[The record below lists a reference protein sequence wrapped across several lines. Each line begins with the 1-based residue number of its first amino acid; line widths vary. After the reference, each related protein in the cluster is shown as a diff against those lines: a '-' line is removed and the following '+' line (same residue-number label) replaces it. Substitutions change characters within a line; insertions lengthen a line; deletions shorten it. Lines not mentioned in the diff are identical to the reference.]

1 MSGGQL
7 QILIL
12 VGILVVFYGVLII
25 PEKKRK
31 KTYNNM
37 LSELKVNDR
46 IITRSGLI
54 GKIVIIEKD
63 TVIIETEPDNVRL
76 TFSKQ
81 GISYLLTEES
91 NM

>member
-54 GKIVIIEKD
+54 GKVVIIEKD
-63 TVIIETEPDNVRL
+63 NVVIEVEPDNVRL

-81 GISYLLTEES
+81 GISSLLTEDS

>member
-37 LSELKVNDR
+37 LSELKVNDK

-63 TVIIETEPDNVRL
+63 NVVIEVEPDNVRL

-81 GISYLLTEES
+81 GISSLLTEES

>member
-7 QILIL
+7 QILML

-25 PEKKRK
+25 PEKKRR

-54 GKIVIIEKD
+54 GRIVIIEKD
-63 TVIIETEPDNVRL
+63 NVVIEVDPDNVRL

-81 GISYLLTEES
+81 GISSLLTEES

>member
-25 PEKKRK
+25 PEKKRR

-63 TVIIETEPDNVRL
+63 NVVIEVDPDNVRL

-81 GISYLLTEES
+81 GISSLLTEES

>member
-1 MSGGQL
+1 
-7 QILIL
+7 
-12 VGILVVFYGVLII
+12 
-25 PEKKRK
+25 
-31 KTYNNM
+31 M

-63 TVIIETEPDNVRL
+63 NVVIEVDPDNVRL

-81 GISYLLTEES
+81 GISSLLTEES

>member
-25 PEKKRK
+25 PEKKRR

-63 TVIIETEPDNVRL
+63 NVVIEVEPDNVRL

-81 GISYLLTEES
+81 GIASLLTEES

>member
-31 KTYNNM
+31 KAYNNM

-54 GKIVIIEKD
+54 GKVVIIQKD
-63 TVIIETEPDNVRL
+63 NVVIEAEPDNVRL

-81 GISYLLTEES
+81 GISSLLTEES

>member
-7 QILIL
+7 QILML

-25 PEKKRK
+25 PEKKRR

-54 GKIVIIEKD
+54 GRIVIIEKD
-63 TVIIETEPDNVRL
+63 NVIIEVDPDNVRL

-81 GISYLLTEES
+81 GISSLLTEES

>member
-12 VGILVVFYGVLII
+12 VGILVVFYGVLVI
-25 PEKKRK
+25 PEKKRR

-46 IITRSGLI
+46 IITRGGLI
-54 GKIVIIEKD
+54 GRIVIIEKD
-63 TVIIETEPDNVRL
+63 NVIIEVDPDNIRL

-81 GISYLLTEES
+81 GISSLLTEES

>member
-25 PEKKRK
+25 PEKKRR

-63 TVIIETEPDNVRL
+63 NVVIEVEPDNVRL

-81 GISYLLTEES
+81 GISSLLTEES

>member
-63 TVIIETEPDNVRL
+63 NVVIEVEPDNVRL

-81 GISYLLTEES
+81 GISSLLTEES

>member
-25 PEKKRK
+25 PEKKRR

-54 GKIVIIEKD
+54 GRIVIIEKD
-63 TVIIETEPDNVRL
+63 NVIIEVDPDNIRL

-81 GISYLLTEES
+81 GISSLLTEES

>member
-31 KTYNNM
+31 KTYNNI

-63 TVIIETEPDNVRL
+63 NVVIEVEPDNVRL

-81 GISYLLTEES
+81 GISSLLTEES

>member
-63 TVIIETEPDNVRL
+63 NVVIEVDPDNVRL

-81 GISYLLTEES
+81 GISSLLTEES

>member
-25 PEKKRK
+25 PEKKRR

-46 IITRSGLI
+46 IITRGGLI

-63 TVIIETEPDNVRL
+63 NVVIEVEPDNVRL

-81 GISYLLTEES
+81 GISSLLTEES

>member
-25 PEKKRK
+25 PEKKRR

-46 IITRSGLI
+46 IITRGGLI
-54 GKIVIIEKD
+54 GRIVIIEKD
-63 TVIIETEPDNVRL
+63 NVIIEVDPDNIRL

-81 GISYLLTEES
+81 GISSLLTEES

>member
-1 MSGGQL
+1 
-7 QILIL
+7 
-12 VGILVVFYGVLII
+12 
-25 PEKKRK
+25 
-31 KTYNNM
+31 M

-54 GKIVIIEKD
+54 GKVVIIQKD
-63 TVIIETEPDNVRL
+63 NVVIEVEPDNVRL

-81 GISYLLTEES
+81 GISSLLTEES

>member
-1 MSGGQL
+1 MNGGQL
-7 QILIL
+7 QILML
-12 VGILVVFYGVLII
+12 VGILVVFYGILII
-25 PEKKRK
+25 PEKKRR

-54 GKIVIIEKD
+54 GRIVIIEKD
-63 TVIIETEPDNVRL
+63 SVIIEVEPDKVRL

-81 GISYLLTEES
+81 GISSLLTEES

>member
-25 PEKKRK
+25 PEKKRR

-54 GKIVIIEKD
+54 GRIVIIDKD
-63 TVIIETEPDNVRL
+63 NVVIEVEPDNVRL

-81 GISYLLTEES
+81 GISSLLTEDS

>member
-54 GKIVIIEKD
+54 GRIVIIEKD
-63 TVIIETEPDNVRL
+63 NVIIEVDPDNVRL
-76 TFSKQ
+76 TFSNQ
-81 GISYLLTEES
+81 GISSLLTEES

>member
-54 GKIVIIEKD
+54 GRIVIIEKD
-63 TVIIETEPDNVRL
+63 NVIIEVDPDNVRL

-81 GISYLLTEES
+81 GISSLLTEES

>member
-25 PEKKRK
+25 PEKKRR

-37 LSELKVNDR
+37 LSELKVNDK

-63 TVIIETEPDNVRL
+63 NVVIEVEPDNVRL

-81 GISYLLTEES
+81 GISSLLTEES